1 MSEKE
6 KQRKGD
12 FLVKFS
18 NILTIGNVLHC
29 LILFLPIK
37 LVFCICFFN
46 CQSCKCGQLSQNYI
60 KRDLG
65 DPNFSSTIIVI
76 PSSHIHKYSYSY
88 LQKVVYR
95 EISEFVIW
103 FHVRNIISSWD
114 FSWVSGVIGD
124 NMSLRNII
132 SSWDLSWVSGVIGDN
147 MSLRNGL
154 MHPHLFKKTQKQ
166 SCS

>member
-46 CQSCKCGQLSQNYI
+46 CQRCKCGQLSQNYI

-65 DPNFSSTIIVI
+65 DPNFSSTTIVI

-95 EISEFVIW
+95 EISKFFIW

-124 NMSLRNII
+124 NMSLRN
-132 SSWDLSWVSGVIGDN
+132 
-147 MSLRNGL
+147 GL

-166 SCS
+166 LCS